1 MLPFQIARYVRRK
14 AAFTLDIQQ
23 LERAMLFNIFC
34 SSDTTEQCFIIMSL
48 RIKSIFS
55 FSYIKQNLNEVNLRI
70 RFFFTCQSHTPQLI
84 SLWSGKDMSNLG
96 LTA

>member
-23 LERAMLFNIFC
+23 LERAMSFNIFC

-70 RFFFTCQSHTPQLI
+70 RFFSYLSKSHTAVDI
-84 SLWSGKDMSNLG
+84 SVVGKRHE
-96 LTA
+96 